1 MKLTE
6 HVRYIGVSDP
16 DLRVFDVVMHTQ
28 YGTTYNSYYVKG
40 TEKSAIIDTVKETF
54 FDRWLEIMEAEGV
67 DLGSLDYIVMNH
79 TEPDHSGSIGRLLE
93 KCPKAVVVASQAGLN
108 VAKEIVNGPFE
119 SIRAKDGEIIDLGG
133 VTLQTISAPF
143 LHWPD
148 SIFTYVKEDG
158 VLMSCD
164 AFGFHHAAPGVL
176 EETMDVA
183 ELYSEQKYYFDVI
196 MGPFKP
202 HVQKAIAAIR
212 DLDIRMICPSHGP
225 VLNRDPMGAVNR
237 YEEWSRPEAKGEKP
251 QGVVAYVSCYG
262 YTRVLAQAIAREL
275 TEMGADI
282 RLMDVAEDGVDAV
295 SAAIG
300 EADFLALGSPTF
312 NRDALLPIWDVLART
327 SCITNRNKKA
337 LAFGCFGWSGEAAG
351 FLAQRM
357 EQIGLKVVGTAT
369 CRMRPNQEK
378 LDAVLETARKL
389 ME

>member
-108 VAKEIVNGPFE
+108 LAKEIVNGPFE

-148 SIFTYVKEDG
+148 SIFTYVK
-158 VLMSCD
+158 
-164 AFGFHHAAPGVL
+164 
-176 EETMDVA
+176 
-183 ELYSEQKYYFDVI
+183 
-196 MGPFKP
+196 
-202 HVQKAIAAIR
+202 
-212 DLDIRMICPSHGP
+212 
-225 VLNRDPMGAVNR
+225 
-237 YEEWSRPEAKGEKP
+237 
-251 QGVVAYVSCYG
+251 
-262 YTRVLAQAIAREL
+262 
-275 TEMGADI
+275 
-282 RLMDVAEDGVDAV
+282 
-295 SAAIG
+295 
-300 EADFLALGSPTF
+300 
-312 NRDALLPIWDVLART
+312 
-327 SCITNRNKKA
+327 
-337 LAFGCFGWSGEAAG
+337 
-351 FLAQRM
+351 
-357 EQIGLKVVGTAT
+357 
-369 CRMRPNQEK
+369 
-378 LDAVLETARKL
+378 
-389 ME
+389 